1 METSLEYSKA
11 RQCRKDQSGNSK
23 PKKSVNSYAIQSL
36 FIIQIGKKKDLVE
49 KRDRRLYVM

>member
-1 METSLEYSKA
+1 METSLEYLKT
-11 RQCRKDQSGNSK
+11 RQCRKDESGNSK

>member
-11 RQCRKDQSGNSK
+11 RQCRKDQPGNSK